1 MMMTGFMSGSAGGP
15 KMRWDGPHNYPA
27 IYGLTKLMDV
37 TFARFGK
44 ACGGARDVAIMTNPV
59 IGDIMHPVTIE
70 GVKKYS
76 VDEESLLF
84 YTVPS
89 LQ

>member
-1 MMMTGFMSGSAGGP
+1 MMMTGFMSGKAGGP

-27 IYGLTKLMDV
+27 IYGITKLMHV
-37 TFARFGK
+37 TFARFGE
-44 ACGGARDVAIMTNPV
+44 ACGARDVVIMTNPV
-59 IGDIMHPVTIE
+59 IGDIMHPITIE
-70 GVKKYS
+70 GVQKHN
-76 VDEESLLF
+76 VDEESLLL